1 MRWGGALL
9 NSGVQIFVARCLWLV
24 LAAAVLPGCRA
35 LFPTDGER
43 FERAG
48 VQVGQPLPEV
58 DLTSLDG
65 HTHPWASA
73 WGDRPAV
80 FIAVSRSCPVARY
93 RMMDVRLLRDTFGE
107 QVKLILVYTVEAHPD
122 QDPSPYRDDGK
133 PWLTPFNRVEGVRI
147 RQPQTLDARRTEAQA
162 FADQHAQGFAIGV
175 DGLDNPAWNVLGLGP
190 NVAVLVD
197 HRGVVRAKHG
207 WFDGPTMRD
216 AVESLLAGD

>member
-1 MRWGGALL
+1 ML
-9 NSGVQIFVARCLWLV
+9 NSGVQIIFARCLWLV

-107 QVKLILVYTVEAHPD
+107 QVKLVLVYTVEAHPD

-147 RQPQTLDARRTEAQA
+147 RQPQTLDARRTRRRPSLINTRRVLRSASMGWTTRRGTFWVWA
-162 FADQHAQGFAIGV
+162 PTWRCWWTIA
-175 DGLDNPAWNVLGLGP
+175 AWCGRSTAGSTAP
-190 NVAVLVD
+190 RCAT
-197 HRGVVRAKHG
+197 RSSPYWRATE
-207 WFDGPTMRD
+207 PPR
-216 AVESLLAGD
+216 

>member
-1 MRWGGALL
+1 ML

-107 QVKLILVYTVEAHPD
+107 QVKLVVMDLSFISLTKVLPAAFEILEEGGSVVSLIKPQFELPSAEVGDGGIVRDESAREKAVDKIRIFITEELGREWCGVMTSPITGTDGNVEF
-122 QDPSPYRDDGK
+122 
-133 PWLTPFNRVEGVRI
+133 L
-147 RQPQTLDARRTEAQA
+147 
-162 FADQHAQGFAIGV
+162 
-175 DGLDNPAWNVLGLGP
+175 AWI
-190 NVAVLVD
+190 
-197 HRGVVRAKHG
+197 K
-207 WFDGPTMRD
+207 
-216 AVESLLAGD
+216 